1 MAGFHDHSG
10 GTEMRTVNGR
20 PFSPGDDI
28 HTFPQPAFFPSY
40 RRRAGNASPV
50 IPAKAGIQVFRRLI
64 RIALDPGLRRGD
76 GGGVAVAAAAL
87 LALLLP
93 LLLAL
98 PAAAQDGAGV
108 LYDRPVLVVDPG
120 RHTAPIR
127 RMSVDKAG
135 RYIVTGSHDKTVRV
149 WDAATGTLQRTIR
162 LPAGPGHVG
171 KIYAVALSPDGK
183 TVAAGGLTGDD
194 GEPEQIYLFDRES
207 GRLTGRVGGLP
218 NVVNHLTFS
227 PDGRRLAATFG
238 VGGLRLYA
246 RDGKGE
252 WREAGRDENYA
263 GQSYGAAFAADGRL
277 ATAGYDGQVRLY
289 DARLRRIAA
298 RQTTAGRRPF
308 GVVFSPD
315 GARLAVGFDD
325 SAGIEILSG
334 KNLAPLPSPDLSTID
349 NGDLSKVAWSADGA
363 TLYAAGTFNRVGRPL
378 VVAWDRGGRGAPRF
392 LPGADNTIMS
402 LAALPDGGVL
412 AAAQDPRL
420 TRLDGQGRAVWNV
433 APPLADYRVQQST
446 LAVSPDGGVV
456 DFGYRPRGVD
466 PARFNARDLTVSPS
480 PAADGAARPPRQ
492 SGLKV
497 ENWINNTRPTLD
509 GKPLPLAPYET
520 ARALAITA
528 DADRFVLGADWLLR
542 AFTADGALLW
552 ERPAPG
558 AVWAVNIADA
568 AGLVIAAY
576 ADGTIRWHRLEDGVE
591 VLAFM
596 PLADQKNWVAWTPEG
611 FFYATPAARKLLRWH
626 VNDPQRPWDV
636 APTGVAVDDIQGM
649 FRPDIVAA
657 ALQPGERAGYLQ
669 ETAAL
674 REKLRGRSGFTPGPK
689 LHVLAVGI
697 DDYGGAAQSL
707 KLNYAAAD
715 ARAVADA
722 FAGDGYGLYGEVK
735 PLVLPD
741 EKATDRGVIKA
752 LMTLRAN
759 MAGGQGRDVAV
770 VHISAHGQMVDD
782 EYHLLTYGVDLQ
794 DPADLRR
801 RTVPGRELRG
811 HLRELAKLGKVAVI
825 LDTCHAGAVAGNG
838 GPADTGKL
846 AEWLGGDEKAKIAVL
861 AASSADG
868 AAMESKK
875 LGHGYLTAA
884 VLDAL
889 KYADSAPTGNG
900 DGFISVQEFTGY
912 VKAQVKKLGG
922 TQNVWAAASFDG
934 ELFTA
939 RKQ

>member
-1 MAGFHDHSG
+1 
-10 GTEMRTVNGR
+10 MRWT
-20 PFSPGDDI
+20 
-28 HTFPQPAFFPSY
+28 PAF
-40 RRRAGNASPV
+40 AGV
-50 IPAKAGIQVFRRLI
+50 TVKKLKMLI
-64 RIALDPGLRRGD
+64 DREMFACLRRGD
-76 GGGVAVAAAAL
+76 GRGVAVAAAAL

-108 LYDRPVLVVDPG
+108 LYDRPVLTVDPG
-120 RHTAPIR
+120 RHVAAIR

-135 RYIVTGSHDKTVRV
+135 RYIVTGSYDKTVRV
-149 WDAATGTLQRTIR
+149 WDAVTGALRRTIR
-162 LPAGPGHVG
+162 LPAGPGNVG
-171 KIYAVALSPDGK
+171 RVDAVALSPDGK
-183 TVAAGGLTGDD
+183 TVAAGGWTRGVP
-194 GEPEQIYLFDRES
+194 GQEQIYLFDRES
-207 GRLTGRVGGLP
+207 GRLTGRLSGLP
-218 NVVNHLTFS
+218 NVVFHLTFS
-227 PDGRRLAATFG
+227 PDGKRLAATLG
-238 VGGLRLYA
+238 DGGLRVYA

-252 WREAGRDENYA
+252 WREVGRDEDVA
-263 GQSYGAAFAADGRL
+263 GRSYGAAFAADGRL
-277 ATAGYDGQVRLY
+277 ATTGLDGQVRLY
-289 DARLRRIAA
+289 DARLKRIATY
-298 RQTTAGRRPF
+298 QTTAGGRPF
-308 GVVFSPD
+308 GVAFSPD

-325 SAGIEILSG
+325 SAGIEILSA
-334 KNLAPLPSPDLSTID
+334 KDLAPLPGPDTSAIN

-363 TLYAAGTFNRVGRPL
+363 NLYAGGTFDRNGVSP

-392 LPGADNTIMS
+392 LPGADSTIMS
-402 LAALPDGGVL
+402 LAALPDGGVP
-412 AAAQDPRL
+412 AAAADPRL
-420 TRLDGQGRAVWNV
+420 IRLDAQGREMWNV
-433 APPLADYRVQQST
+433 APPQADYRGQRHS
-446 LAVSPDGGVV
+446 LAVSAAGAVV
-456 DFGYRPRGVD
+456 DFGYRQWGKD
-466 PARFNARDLTVSPS
+466 PARFNARDLTVSAR

-492 SGLKV
+492 TGLKI
-497 ENWINNTRPTLD
+497 ENWINHPRPTLD
-509 GKPLPLAPYET
+509 GKPLPLRPYET
-520 ARALAITA
+520 ARALAISA
-528 DADRFVLGADWLLR
+528 DAGRFVLGADWWLR
-542 AFTADGALLW
+542 AYAADGAPLW
-552 ERPAPG
+552 EQPAPG

-611 FFYATPAARKLLRWH
+611 FFYATPDARKLLRWH
-626 VNDPQRPWDV
+626 VNNPQRPWDV
-636 APTGVAVDDIQGM
+636 APTGVAVDDIPEM

-674 REKLRGRSGFTPGPK
+674 REKLRGRSGFAPGPR

-697 DDYGGAAQSL
+697 DDYGGAAKSL

-715 ARAVADA
+715 ARAMAAA

-741 EKATDRGVIKA
+741 EKATDQGVIDG
-752 LMTLRAN
+752 LMTLRRN

-770 VHISAHGQMVDD
+770 VHISAHGQMVDGG
-782 EYHLLTYGVDLQ
+782 YRLLTHGVDVQ
-794 DPADLRR
+794 NPAALKR
-801 RTVPGRELRG
+801 RTVSAADLQTE
-811 HLRELAKLGKVAVI
+811 LRELARLGKVAVI

-838 GPADTGKL
+838 GPADAGKL
-846 AEWLGGDEKAKIAVL
+846 AEWLGGGEAKIAVL

-868 AAMESKK
+868 AAMESKT

-900 DGFISVQEFTGY
+900 DGIISVKEFTDY
-912 VKAQVKKLGG
+912 AKTRVRTLGG

>member
-1 MAGFHDHSG
+1 MAGLDPAIAYQQSDRD
-10 GTEMRTVNGR
+10 EMRGS
-20 PFSPGDDI
+20 SPRMTKNI
-28 HTFPQPAFFPSY
+28 NLQMFF
-40 RRRAGNASPV
+40 GMELPV
-50 IPAKAGIQVFRRLI
+50 ILSFSNPGWQRAFAGLKRSLGGS
-64 RIALDPGLRRGD
+64 GLWG
-76 GGGVAVAAAAL
+76 AL

-98 PAAAQDGAGV
+98 PVAAQDSAGV
-108 LYDRPVLVVDPG
+108 LYDRPVLTVDPG

-135 RYIVTGSHDKTVRV
+135 RYIVTGSYDKTVRV
-149 WDAATGTLQRTIR
+149 WDTATGTLQRTIR
-162 LPAGPGHVG
+162 LPAGPGNVG
-171 KIYAVALSPDGK
+171 IVEAVALSPDGK
-183 TVAAGGLTGDD
+183 TVAAGGWTKGIA
-194 GEPEQIYLFDRES
+194 GEEQIYLFDREN
-207 GRLTGRVGGLP
+207 GRLIARLGGLP
-218 NVVNHLTFS
+218 DVVFHLTFS
-227 PDGRRLAATFG
+227 PDGKRLAATLG

-246 RDGKGE
+246 RDGKGA
-252 WREAGRDENYA
+252 WTEAGRDDDYA
-263 GQSYGAAFAADGRL
+263 GQSYGAAFAAAGRL
-277 ATAGYDGQVRLY
+277 ATTSDDGQVRLY
-289 DARLRRIAA
+289 DAHLKRIAV
-298 RQTTAGRRPF
+298 RQTTAGRESF
-308 GVVFSPD
+308 GVAFSPD

-325 SAGIEILSG
+325 SAGLEILSS
-334 KNLAPLPSPDLSTID
+334 KDLAPLPGPDLSPVN
-349 NGDLSKVAWSADGA
+349 NGNLGFVAWSADGA
-363 TLYAAGTFNRVGRPL
+363 TLYAGGRFGRDGRPL
-378 VVAWDRGGRGAPRF
+378 VVAWDRGGRGTPRF
-392 LPGADNTIMS
+392 LPVADNTIMS
-402 LAALPDGGVL
+402 LAVLPDGGVL

-420 TRLDGQGRAVWNV
+420 IRLDAQGRAMWNV
-433 APPLADYRVQQST
+433 APPQTDFRDQRYS
-446 LAVSPDGGVV
+446 LAVSSDGAVA
-456 DFGYRPRGVD
+456 DFGYRGWGKD
-466 PARFNARDLTVSPS
+466 PTRFNAGDLTVSANP
-480 PAADGAARPPRQ
+480 PQDGAVRPPRQ
-492 SGLKV
+492 TGLKI

-509 GKPLPLAPYET
+509 GKPLPLRPYEP
-520 ARALAITA
+520 ARALAISA
-528 DADRFVLGADWLLR
+528 DAGRFVLGTEWNLR
-542 AFTADGALLW
+542 AYAADGAPLW
-552 ERPAPG
+552 KQPVPG

-626 VNDPQRPWDV
+626 VNNPQRPWDV

-674 REKLRGRSGFTPGPK
+674 REKLRGRRGFAPGPR

-697 DDYGGAAQSL
+697 DDYGGAAKSL

-715 ARAVADA
+715 ARAVAAA

-741 EKATDRGVIKA
+741 EKATDQGVIDG
-752 LMTLRAN
+752 LMTLRRN

-770 VHISAHGQMVDD
+770 VHISAHGQMVDGG
-782 EYHLLTYGVDLQ
+782 YRLLTHGVDLQ
-794 DPADLRR
+794 NPAALKR
-801 RTVPGRELRG
+801 RTVSAADLQTE
-811 HLRELAKLGKVAVI
+811 LRELAKLGKVAVI

-838 GPADTGKL
+838 GPADAGKL
-846 AEWLGGDEKAKIAVL
+846 AEWLGGGEARIAVL

-868 AAMESKK
+868 AAMESKT

-889 KYADSAPTGNG
+889 KYADGNN
-900 DGFISVQEFTGY
+900 DGVISVQEFTGY
-912 VKAQVKKLGG
+912 VKTQVKKLGG